1 MFDLFG
7 MSIKV
12 PAEEAQRFSVR
23 RAYRCIYIYILSL
36 CVQLCSVPIRLCSCY
51 ARFSSSQN
59 KGFRNILR
67 DTLKKL

>member
-23 RAYRCIYIYILSL
+23 RAYIYSHFVFN
-36 CVQLCSVPIRLCSCY
+36 CVVYQYVFVVAMHVFQVVKTKVSET
-51 ARFSSSQN
+51 F
-59 KGFRNILR
+59 
-67 DTLKKL
+67 

>member
-23 RAYRCIYIYILSL
+23 RAYRCIYIYIYSHFVFN
-36 CVQLCSVPIRLCSCY
+36 CVVYQYVFVVAMHVFQVVKTKVSET
-51 ARFSSSQN
+51 F
-59 KGFRNILR
+59 
-67 DTLKKL
+67 